1 MVSDL
6 RSAVSTYSSSTRP
19 TRLGLWVTVRV
30 KVRIRVRVWVKV
42 TDREFLHVN
51 HMVFPNPNPNP
62 EQVLFQIY
70 VRTKNP
76 GGFNVVLING
86 SFSEL

>member
-1 MVSDL
+1 MSFKL
-6 RSAVSTYSSSTRP
+6 LALPLSLSLTLSP
-19 TRLGLWVTVRV
+19 
-30 KVRIRVRVWVKV
+30 IPIP
-42 TDREFLHVN
+42 N
-51 HMVFPNPNPNP
+51 PNPNPNPNP

-76 GGFNVVLING
+76 GGFDVVLING